1 MGSWRISAAKIQ
13 PRSNK
18 AEADMETHLN
28 NLTKPAGSLGR
39 LEELAV
45 KLAGMQGTP
54 DVSHPAV
61 LVFAGDHGVT
71 EEGVSLYG
79 QELTSLM
86 VKNFVQGG
94 AAINV
99 LAKEIGASVTVTD
112 IGVKGGPPA
121 GAVSR
126 KVKNG
131 TGNIAVEAAMSVRE
145 AEKALNIGADT
156 AAEAIEEGAKLIIP
170 GDMGIG
176 NTTVSSA
183 LIAAWTGADVNDM
196 SGNGTGVTGAQLRL
210 KQDVIRRAV
219 GRISCTE
226 PLDIL
231 AELGGLEHA
240 AMAGA
245 MIEAAGRKTP
255 VLVDG
260 FIASAAA
267 LAAEKLAPLSKEYFI
282 FGHRSAEAG
291 HGLALEM
298 MGGEPLLDLQMRL
311 GEGTGAAAAYP
322 LVSMAAAVVREMAV
336 FSDLGID
343 A

>member
-1 MGSWRISAAKIQ
+1 MGNWRKSAAGIQ
-13 PRSNK
+13 PRNKK
-18 AEADMETHLN
+18 AEADMEVHLN

-45 KLAGMQGTP
+45 KLAGMQGVP
-54 DVSHPAV
+54 DVSRPAV

-86 VKNFVQGG
+86 VKNFVKGG

-112 IGVKGGPPA
+112 IGVKGETP
-121 GAVSR
+121 GAES
-126 KVKNG
+126 KKIKNG
-131 TGNIAVEAAMSVRE
+131 TGNIAVEAAMSVEE
-145 AEKALNIGADT
+145 AEEALNIGVDM
-156 AAEAIEEGAKLIIP
+156 AAEAIEKGAKLIIP

-183 LIAAWTGADVNDM
+183 LIAAWTGAGVNDI
-196 SGNGTGVTGAQLRL
+196 SGNGTGVTGTQLRL

-219 GRISCTE
+219 SRISCTE

-255 VLVDG
+255 ILVDG

-291 HGLALEM
+291 HGRALEM
-298 MGGEPLLDLQMRL
+298 MGGDPLLDLQMRL

-343 A
+343 T

>member
-1 MGSWRISAAKIQ
+1 
-13 PRSNK
+13 
-18 AEADMETHLN
+18 MEMHLN

-45 KLAGMQGTP
+45 KLAGMQGIP

-112 IGVKGGPPA
+112 IGVKGETP
-121 GAVSR
+121 GAESK

-131 TGNIAVEAAMSVRE
+131 TGNIAVEAAMSLEE
-145 AEKALNIGADT
+145 AEQALNAGADT
-156 AAEAIEEGAKLIIP
+156 AAEAIEKGAKLIIP

-183 LIAAWTGADVNDM
+183 LIAAWTGAGVNDI
-196 SGNGTGVTGAQLRL
+196 SGNGTGVTGTQLRL

-219 GRISCTE
+219 SRISCTE

-255 VLVDG
+255 ILVDG

-291 HGLALEM
+291 HGRALEM

>member
-1 MGSWRISAAKIQ
+1 MGNWRKSAAGIQ
-13 PRSNK
+13 PRNKK
-18 AEADMETHLN
+18 AESDMEMHLN

-45 KLAGMQGTP
+45 KLAGMQGIP

-112 IGVKGGPPA
+112 IGVKGETP
-121 GAVSR
+121 GAESK

-131 TGNIAVEAAMSVRE
+131 TGNIAVEAAMSLEE
-145 AEKALNIGADT
+145 AEQALNAGADT
-156 AAEAIEEGAKLIIP
+156 AAEAIEKGAKLIIP

-183 LIAAWTGADVNDM
+183 LIAAWTGAGVNDI
-196 SGNGTGVTGAQLRL
+196 SGNGTGVTGTQLRL

-219 GRISCTE
+219 SRISCTE

-255 VLVDG
+255 ILVDG

-291 HGLALEM
+291 HGRALEM

>member
-1 MGSWRISAAKIQ
+1 MGNWRKSAAGIQ
-13 PRSNK
+13 PRNKK
-18 AEADMETHLN
+18 AEADMEVHLN

-45 KLAGMQGTP
+45 KLAGMQGVP
-54 DVSHPAV
+54 DVSRPAV

-86 VKNFVQGG
+86 VKNFVKGG

-112 IGVKGGPPA
+112 IGVKGETP
-121 GAVSR
+121 GAES
-126 KVKNG
+126 KKIKNG
-131 TGNIAVEAAMSVRE
+131 TGNIAVEAAMSVEE
-145 AEKALNIGADT
+145 AEEALNIGVDM
-156 AAEAIEEGAKLIIP
+156 AAEAIEKGAKLIIP

-183 LIAAWTGADVNDM
+183 LIAAWTGAGVNDI
-196 SGNGTGVTGAQLRL
+196 SGNGTGVTGTQLRL

-219 GRISCTE
+219 SRISCTE

-255 VLVDG
+255 ILVDG

-291 HGLALEM
+291 HGRALEM

-343 A
+343 T

>member
-1 MGSWRISAAKIQ
+1 
-13 PRSNK
+13 
-18 AEADMETHLN
+18 MEMHLN

-45 KLAGMQGTP
+45 KLAGMQGIP

-112 IGVKGGPPA
+112 IGVKGETP
-121 GAVSR
+121 GAESK

-131 TGNIAVEAAMSVRE
+131 TGNIAVEAAMSLEE
-145 AEKALNIGADT
+145 AEQALNAGADT
-156 AAEAIEEGAKLIIP
+156 AAEAIEKGAKLIIP

-183 LIAAWTGADVNDM
+183 LIAAWTGAGVNDI
-196 SGNGTGVTGAQLRL
+196 SGNGTGVTGTQLRL

-219 GRISCTE
+219 RRISCTE

-255 VLVDG
+255 ILVDG

-291 HGLALEM
+291 HGRALEM
-298 MGGEPLLDLQMRL
+298 MGGEPLLDLQLRL

>member
-1 MGSWRISAAKIQ
+1 MGNWRRSAAEIQ
-13 PRSNK
+13 PRSKK
-18 AEADMETHLN
+18 AESDMEMHLN

-45 KLAGMQGTP
+45 KLAGMQGIP

-112 IGVKGGPPA
+112 IGVKGETP
-121 GAVSR
+121 GAESK

-131 TGNIAVEAAMSVRE
+131 TGNIAVEAAMSLEE
-145 AEKALNIGADT
+145 AEQALNAGADT
-156 AAEAIEEGAKLIIP
+156 AAEAIEKGAKLIIP

-183 LIAAWTGADVNDM
+183 LIAAWTGAGVNDI
-196 SGNGTGVTGAQLRL
+196 SGNGTGVTGTQLRL

-219 GRISCTE
+219 SRISCTE

-255 VLVDG
+255 ILVDG

-291 HGLALEM
+291 HGRALEM